1 MKFLVDA
8 HLPPGL
14 CCLLAS
20 AGHTAL
26 HTSTLPAGNDTPDE
40 EINGLSLV
48 GEWVVISKDTDF
60 YYSHLLH
67 GKPWKLILVRTG
79 NISTADIK
87 EVFRAHLAAI
97 TEALAISSLVELD
110 RSSVSVHA

>member
-8 HLPPGL
+8 HLPPGR
-14 CCLLAS
+14 CSLLAE

-40 EINGLSLV
+40 EINRLSLA
-48 GEWVVISKDTDF
+48 GQWVVISKDTDF

-67 GKPWKLILVRTG
+67 GKPWKLLLVRTG
-79 NISTADIK
+79 NIGTADLKYLI
-87 EVFRAHLAAI
+87 RDHLPAI
-97 TEALAISSLVELD
+97 VAVLASSSLVELD
-110 RSSVSVHA
+110 RSRVSVHA